1 MIVYTATNTVNGMQ
15 YVGLT
20 RRKSLGPRVA
30 EHFATARNTIKGGE
44 RTLANAIRVFGEAAF
59 KFEELARCQ
68 TLKELSRL
76 ERKWIAKLGTIWPG
90 GYNVKKGGCPTF
102 KLAAGDVYEICGVKY
117 YGCGELAEH
126 FPISIHNIR
135 HRILRAGWT
144 PEQAVELAPPPPP
157 PRRRSGLP
165 PSPVCVSMDVEG
177 VHFSSIKDA
186 CDHYGIRDGLFHSRR
201 RQGWTVEEALG
212 ISARQRPVREYRSI
226 TVDGLSFSSVKKA
239 ADHFGIRAGCV
250 TQRLQN
256 GWTIEEAFGLEKR
269 RSHPNSVP
277 VGPFPNLAE
286 ASQATGIAQATISWR
301 TRNGWTPEEALGI
314 SPVHGNNQ
322 NLR

>member
-30 EHFATARNTIKGGE
+30 EHFAKARNTVKGGE
-44 RTLANAIRVFGEAAF
+44 RTLANAIRVFGEATF

-68 TLKELSRL
+68 TLKELGRL
-76 ERKWIAKLGTIWPG
+76 ERKWIAKLDTIWPG

-102 KLAAGDVYEICGVKY
+102 KLAAGDVYEIYGAKY
-117 YGCGELAEH
+117 YGCGELAEN
-126 FPISIHNIR
+126 FPVSIHNIR

-144 PEQAVELAPPPPP
+144 PEQAVELAPPP
-157 PRRRSGLP
+157 RRRSVPHG
-165 PSPVCVSMDVEG
+165 VSIDVEG
-177 VHFSSIKDA
+177 VCFSSVKDA
-186 CDHYGIRDGLFHSRR
+186 CDHYGVRDGLFHSRR

-256 GWTIEEAFGLEKR
+256 GWTVEEAFGLEKR
-269 RSHPNSVP
+269 RPHPNNVP
-277 VGPFPNLAE
+277 VVPFSSLAE
-286 ASQATGIAQATISWR
+286 ASQATGIDQATISWR